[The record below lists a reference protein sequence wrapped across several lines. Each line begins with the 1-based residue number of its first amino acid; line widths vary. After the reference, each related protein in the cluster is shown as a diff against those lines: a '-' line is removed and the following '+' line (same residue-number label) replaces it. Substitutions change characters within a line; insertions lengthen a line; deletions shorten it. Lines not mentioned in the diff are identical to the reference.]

1 VSGSGISWAICK
13 SAPRSSQLPAPHH
26 SVFNRPDA
34 LPAVHAGTQ
43 WLKKGGRSVWYTGS
57 HRQLNKVDNTCNNER
72 LITLH
77 HHAHES
83 SCRTGLSVANCL
95 SLFQNHCSLSNKLT
109 SERRT
114 KKWTLHFRYIVNLF
128 TFFKEW
134 STTIETDCTIGSS
147 KISYKFCTA
156 SSIRGCHT
164 DVNLQKYLK
173 QGS

>member
-1 VSGSGISWAICK
+1 MLQRSMLELTETHTHTHTHTHPLKKGPFFPGLPGWAGTKKVKPVWIILKQETVSGSGISWAICK

-34 LPAVHAGTQ
+34 LPAVHAGTR
-43 WLKKGGRSVWYTGS
+43 WLKKGAHSVWYTGS

-95 SLFQNHCSLSNKLT
+95 SLFQNHCSQS
-109 SERRT
+109 
-114 KKWTLHFRYIVNLF
+114 
-128 TFFKEW
+128 
-134 STTIETDCTIGSS
+134 
-147 KISYKFCTA
+147 
-156 SSIRGCHT
+156 
-164 DVNLQKYLK
+164 
-173 QGS
+173 